1 MRVLFWL
8 LLLLN
13 LGALVYFN
21 MDYLSPSS
29 TAKVKADIA
38 PEKMKLLTDDE
49 VKQMPQRSSSGSG
62 QTFTSA
68 NNAPAACY
76 EWGSFAE
83 GELNDVLTVVN
94 AFFIK
99 NSVIQQAPTESTRY
113 WVYKAPLPSAEIA
126 ATKVQELKQLGVKDF
141 FVVQEP
147 KMRYAI
153 SFGIFRDESLA
164 TKLVE
169 DLRKKGVRDV
179 VKDVR
184 NQGAGTSSLMLEGVT
199 PTLYGQLKKNLP
211 DYPRTEIKEVECQGS
226 V

>member
-99 NSVIQQAPTESTRY
+99 NSVIQQAPVTGFIKPHYLQPR
-113 WVYKAPLPSAEIA
+113 LLR
-126 ATKVQELKQLGVKDF
+126 LKC
-141 FVVQEP
+141 
-147 KMRYAI
+147 R
-153 SFGIFRDESLA
+153 
-164 TKLVE
+164 
-169 DLRKKGVRDV
+169 
-179 VKDVR
+179 
-184 NQGAGTSSLMLEGVT
+184 SS
-199 PTLYGQLKKNLP
+199 
-211 DYPRTEIKEVECQGS
+211 S
-226 V
+226 S